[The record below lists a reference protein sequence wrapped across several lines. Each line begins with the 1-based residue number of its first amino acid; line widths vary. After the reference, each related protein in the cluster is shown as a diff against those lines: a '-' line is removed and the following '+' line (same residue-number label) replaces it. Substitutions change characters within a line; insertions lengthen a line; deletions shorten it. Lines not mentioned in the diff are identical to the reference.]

1 MPTPLPHITVCI
13 CAYRR
18 PGLLRRTLE
27 AVSAQET
34 SGVFTYS
41 VQVVDNDAAQS
52 SRAVVEDLAMRSAV
66 PIHYC
71 VEPRQ
76 NIATARN
83 TAVKHAKGD
92 FVAFVDDD
100 ELPVR
105 EWLLK
110 LLVTFQSHS
119 ADGVLGPVP
128 PHFDEGTPA
137 WVMKSRLYERPVHP
151 TGMLLSWNQC
161 RTGNVLLKRSLFGD
175 DNEPFDPKCLSGEDQ
190 DFFRRKI
197 SEGHTFIWC
206 GEAPAYEV
214 VPPVRWRRGFIIRRG
229 VMRGVFAQRNHGL
242 QPGRVL
248 QAMISIPFYTVM
260 LPFALFLGQAV
271 FMKCAFKLSY
281 HAGRLMGLLRL
292 NPIRQ
297 TYVVE

>member
-1 MPTPLPHITVCI
+1 MSTPLPHITVCI

-18 PGLLRRTLE
+18 PDLLRRTLE

-34 SGVFTYS
+34 SGVFTYC

-66 PIHYC
+66 VIHYW

-83 TAVKHAKGD
+83 TAVRHATGD

-110 LLVTFQSHS
+110 LFVTLQSHS

-161 RTGNVLLKRSLFGD
+161 RTGNVLLKRCLFAD

-206 GEAPAYEV
+206 HEAPACEV
-214 VPPVRWRRGFIIRRG
+214 VPPVRWRRGFIVRRA
-229 VMRGVFAQRNHGL
+229 VMRGVFAQRNHGF
-242 QPGRVL
+242 QPVRVL
-248 QAMISIPFYTVM
+248 QALISVPLYTVM

-271 FMKCAFKLSY
+271 FMQCAFKLSY